1 MSTHSQFSPSS
12 AHRWMRCAAAI
23 AMENGLPDSSS
34 AFADEGTAA
43 HELAAMAL
51 SAKADAAAYLGRVI
65 EVNGRKF
72 EVDFEMA
79 DNVQVYIDRVREYA
93 DGHELLVEQ
102 RVDFSNAIG
111 QPDSSG
117 TSDVVII
124 TADEIQV
131 HDLKYGRGVRVDAD
145 ENEQLML
152 YGVGAL
158 NEYGLLGDF
167 KTVRM
172 LIHQPR
178 LGHLSEWSC
187 SVEDL
192 EKFAEKAKA
201 AAALS
206 LTALQ
211 FKNNWVRQPD
221 AGYFAPGP
229 KQCMWCKAQATCPA
243 LAKHVLETVADEFV
257 DLDAPLEPQLAPG
270 VEKVRLL
277 DNEALAEKLKA
288 ADMIEKWVES
298 VRAKVAAELHA
309 GRQVPDFKLVQGR
322 RGSRDWED
330 KSEAEKTLKSMRL
343 KEAEMYDFK
352 LISPTTAE
360 KLAKAGTIGVK
371 QWPKLQKMITQAEG
385 KPSVA
390 PASDKRPALV
400 VTAVVDEFDVVAEVV
415 EDTADD
421 LV

>member
-23 AMENGLPDSSS
+23 AMEDGLPDSSS
-34 AFADEGTAA
+34 QFADEGTAA

-51 SAKADAAAYLGRVI
+51 TAKADASAYLGRVI

-79 DNVQVYIDRVREYA
+79 DNVQIYLDRVREYA

-102 RVDFSNAIG
+102 RVDFSEAIG

-124 TADEIQV
+124 TTDEIQV

-172 LIHQPR
+172 VIHQPR

-187 SVEDL
+187 TVEDL
-192 EKFAEKAKA
+192 EKFVAKAKLT
-201 AAALS
+201 AALS
-206 LTALQ
+206 LTALE
-211 FKNNWVRQPD
+211 FKSNWVKRPD

-243 LAKHVLETVADEFV
+243 LAKQVLETVADDFV
-257 DLDAPLEPQLAPG
+257 DLDTPLEPQLAPG

-322 RGSRDWED
+322 KGARDWED

-400 VTAVVDEFDVVAEVV
+400 VAAVADDFDDIAEPV

>member
-1 MSTHSQFSPSS
+1 
-12 AHRWMRCAAAI
+12 MRCAAAI